1 MKVKFD
7 VYFKKNLGTLCKDNE
22 VDLDGKEA
30 YVNIDLNLVN
40 RLEVNYN
47 IGGINYTDEVTIK
60 DIDNKEILIPFKS
73 DVMKKGISEFEI
85 IAYMKN
91 GDIKASQTCIYNI
104 EKGIG
109 SGKQAGTGGS
119 SNGHTHSNLNVLNS
133 ISQTKVN
140 EWNNKADANHIHNNY
155 ASSNHTHSNYAS
167 SNHTHNVSEIDGL
180 DNISIDLSNYYTKS
194 QTYNRTEIDN
204 KIANIGTGGNVD
216 LSNYYTKSETN
227 EAMNNK
233 ANKNHTHNEYL
244 TEHQDISNKADR
256 SEVPTRTSQLTNDS
270 GFITSIPSEY
280 VTESELSTELSTKA
294 NKSEIPS
301 LDGYAT
307 ETFVTNKIAEAS
319 LSGGSVDLSGLGA
332 DLSLNGQTLKLK
344 NSSGQEIGTG
354 VTLPQ
359 ASTLDAYTKTETD
372 NLIQEYTGGKKQV
385 YLTQSEY
392 DLLSDD
398 EKNDSSKVYNII
410 DATEQVI
417 PVDLTINSNNLLQL
431 KDANGNAIGT
441 GVTVSTTSG
450 GTSYTLPTASSTVL
464 GGIKV
469 GSNLSIDSNGVL
481 SATVIDSGMTDEEVN
496 TVLSTVFGER
506 YIPGYVVSIPC
517 TNLQLSQTSLSLNVN
532 DTITII
538 ANPTPSNTT
547 DEIIWSSSNNN
558 CTVVNGLVTAVNK
571 GNCIITATCGTQSA
585 NCTINVSGLEEQTG
599 IITNGLLMYFDS
611 TLISKEAHTPIN
623 NTSIN
628 DAIVPDQ
635 TLRFRNFK
643 DDGTDGI
650 TDDYKGIFFNGVG
663 IIEPMMNNATT
674 VFGGN
679 EETSIRTLEI
689 FGKFDANINPSNKGI
704 GGIAHQHSPINYS
717 RQIVKRVGDGYEMA
731 SGATTVRQLNFPGY
745 QIAMNNGY
753 FHVAYTDAT
762 AKNSDN
768 NNLCDWLSFA
778 FGTSSNNGSLLN
790 TTIYAVRLYNRVL
803 SSDELNLNMSIDLAK
818 VNYTQSA
825 QEN

>member
-1 MKVKFD
+1 MSTDFTNNNTTISTSGGLQPTTRNTPLDVRTRVNSKADIESIPNPFVGMKIIVLQDETNNNEMTEYVVVSLKADSLGIADSKVNQVVLVKDF
-7 VYFKKNLGTLCKDNE
+7 LGVSGSTSGTGMTSEQVQQLNT
-22 VDLDGKEA
+22 A
-30 YVNIDLNLVN
+30 YIH
-40 RLEVNYN
+40 
-47 IGGINYTDEVTIK
+47 
-60 DIDNKEILIPFKS
+60 
-73 DVMKKGISEFEI
+73 
-85 IAYMKN
+85 
-91 GDIKASQTCIYNI
+91 SQT
-104 EKGIG
+104 
-109 SGKQAGTGGS
+109 
-119 SNGHTHSNLNVLNS
+119 THVQQSD
-133 ISQTKVN
+133 IPTKTSQLIN
-140 EWNNKADANHIHNNY
+140 DSDY
-155 ASSNHTHSNYAS
+155 ATNAS
-167 SNHTHNVSEIDGL
+167 VDE
-180 DNISIDLSNYYTKS
+180 
-194 QTYNRTEIDN
+194 
-204 KIANIGTGGNVD
+204 KIANVSTGGTVD
-216 LSNYYTKSETN
+216 LTGYAKKTDLPTK
-227 EAMNNK
+227 
-233 ANKNHTHNEYL
+233 
-244 TEHQDISNKADR
+244 
-256 SEVPTRTSQLTNDS
+256 TSQLTNDS
-270 GFITSIPSEY
+270 GYITEVPSEY

-307 ETFVTNKIAEAS
+307 ETYVTNKIAEAS
-319 LSGGSVDLSGLGA
+319 LSGGEVDLSGLGA

-354 VTLPQ
+354 VTLPK
-359 ASTLDAYTKTETD
+359 TTTIDAYTKTETD
-372 NLIQEYTGGKKQV
+372 EIIQDYTGGKKQV
-385 YLTQSEY
+385 YLTQAEY
-392 DLLSDD
+392 DILSDID
-398 EKNDSSKVYNII
+398 KNDSSKVYNIT

-417 PVDLTINSNNLLQL
+417 PTDLIINSNNLLQL
-431 KDANGNAIGT
+431 KDSKGNAIGT

-450 GTSYTLPTASSTVL
+450 GGSSYTLPTASSTVL

-628 DAIVPDQ
+628 DAIISNQ
-635 TLRFRNFK
+635 TLRFREFK

-650 TDDYKGIFFNGVG
+650 ADEYKGIFFNDKG

-674 VFGGN
+674 VFGGT

-689 FGKFDANINPSNKGI
+689 FGKFNGTINPSNKSI

-717 RQIVKRVGDGYEMA
+717 RQLVKRIRDGYEMNA
-731 SGATTVRQLNFPGY
+731 GCTVVRQLNYPVY
-745 QIAMNNGY
+745 QTAMNDGY
-753 FHVAYTDAT
+753 FHVAYTSAQI
-762 AKNSDN
+762 KNPDN

-778 FGTSSNNGSLLN
+778 FGTSSNNGSLFN
-790 TTIYAVRLYNRVL
+790 TTIYAIRIYNRVL

-818 VNYTQSA
+818 VNYTQST

>member
-1 MKVKFD
+1 MSTDFTNNNTTISTSGGLQPTTRNTPLDVRTRVNSKADIESIPNPFVGMKIIVLQDETNNNEMTEYVVISLKAD
-7 VYFKKNLGTLCKDNE
+7 NL
-22 VDLDGKEA
+22 
-30 YVNIDLNLVN
+30 
-40 RLEVNYN
+40 R
-47 IGGINYTDEVTIK
+47 
-60 DIDNKEILIPFKS
+60 
-73 DVMKKGISEFEI
+73 
-85 IAYMKN
+85 IA
-91 GDIKASQTCIYNI
+91 DS
-104 EKGIG
+104 
-109 SGKQAGTGGS
+109 
-119 SNGHTHSNLNVLNS
+119 
-133 ISQTKVN
+133 KVN
-140 EWNNKADANHIHNNY
+140 EVVLAKDFLGVSS
-155 ASSNHTHSNYAS
+155 ASGSGITSEQVQQLNTAYTHSQTPHVQQS
-167 SNHTHNVSEIDGL
+167 DIP
-180 DNISIDLSNYYTKS
+180 TK
-194 QTYNRTEIDN
+194 
-204 KIANIGTGGNVD
+204 
-216 LSNYYTKSETN
+216 
-227 EAMNNK
+227 
-233 ANKNHTHNEYL
+233 
-244 TEHQDISNKADR
+244 
-256 SEVPTRTSQLTNDS
+256 TSQLTNDS
-270 GFITSIPSEY
+270 GFITEHQDISNKADKSEIPTKTSQLTNDSNFISSIPSEY
-280 VTESELSTELSTKA
+280 VTETELNAKG
-294 NKSEIPS
+294 
-301 LDGYAT
+301 LAT

-319 LSGGSVDLSGLGA
+319 LNGGEVDLSGYA
-332 DLSLNGQTLKLK
+332 TKDELNRT
-344 NSSGQEIGTG
+344 
-354 VTLPQ
+354 
-359 ASTLDAYTKTETD
+359 
-372 NLIQEYTGGKKQV
+372 IQDYTGGKKQV
-385 YLTQSEY
+385 YLTQAEY
-392 DLLSDD
+392 DQLIEAD
-398 EKNDSSKVYNII
+398 KNDGTKVYNIT

-417 PVDLTINSNNLLQL
+417 PVDLTINDSNLLQL
-431 KDANGNAIGT
+431 KDANGNSIGT

-450 GTSYTLPTASSTVL
+450 GSSYTLPTASSTVL

-628 DAIVPDQ
+628 DAIVSNQ
-635 TLRFRNFK
+635 TIRFRDFK

-650 TDDYKGIFFNGVG
+650 TDDYKGIFFNGKG
-663 IIEPMMNNATT
+663 MIEPMMNSATT
-674 VFGGN
+674 VFGRT
-679 EETSIRTLEI
+679 EETSIRTIEI
-689 FGKFDANINPSNKGI
+689 FGKFHGTIQPSNKGI

-717 RQIVKRVGDGYEMA
+717 RQLVKRIGDGYEMSA
-731 SGATTVRQLNFPGY
+731 GSTVVRQLNYPVY
-745 QIAMNNGY
+745 QTAMNDGY
-753 FHVAYTDAT
+753 FHVAYTNAQI
-762 AKNSDN
+762 KNSDN

-790 TTIYAVRLYNRVL
+790 TTIYAVRIYNRVL

-818 VNYTQSA
+818 VNYTQSI